1 MPDRLSG
8 GQQQRVALA
17 RALAIEPDVLLMDEP
32 LSNLDAK
39 LRLEMREVIKEIQN
53 KLGITTVYV
62 THDQEEAMAV
72 SDRIAVMNHG
82 EIQQI
87 GTPKELYLRPQNT
100 FVANFVGSS
109 NFVPAKIFTDGNR
122 RGVTFEN
129 GTRVDIDN
137 LDASVVNGQSVI
149 VSIRPEEFVLAPT
162 GIEATVKDSAF
173 LGMNTHYF
181 AELATGEDVIIVQ
194 ESTFANEVRKGSVI
208 HLNVKKEKIN
218 IFTEDGARTL
228 IC

>member
-1 MPDRLSG
+1 
-8 GQQQRVALA
+8 
-17 RALAIEPDVLLMDEP
+17 
-32 LSNLDAK
+32 
-39 LRLEMREVIKEIQN
+39 MREVIKEIQN

-129 GTRVDIDN
+129 GTRVDMDN

-149 VSIRPEEFVLAPT
+149 VSIRPEEFVLAQT